1 MTIPRTQMG
10 LQEVPQ
16 SSMWVGGAEIQT
28 QAPAHQARQPPSLR
42 PLLAP
47 WPQCHL
53 AFCSP

>member
-1 MTIPRTQMG
+1 MTIARTQMG
-10 LQEVPQ
+10 LQGVPQ
-16 SSMWVGGAEIQT
+16 SSMWVRGAEIQT
-28 QAPAHQARQPPSLR
+28 QAPAHRARQPPSLQ